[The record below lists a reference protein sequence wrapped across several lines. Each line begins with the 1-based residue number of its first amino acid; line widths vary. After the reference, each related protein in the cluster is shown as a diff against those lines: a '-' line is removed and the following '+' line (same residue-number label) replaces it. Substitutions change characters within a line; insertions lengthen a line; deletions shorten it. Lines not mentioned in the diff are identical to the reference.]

1 MYQPQPETLVDSID
15 GGVKGLCTAIV
26 IQAILDY
33 QELCDKGVTVID
45 NPKTGHISKN
55 EITKFFRSPWGEML
69 LEGIGGHYTGEQII
83 EMLQAQAKKDDAN
96 KGKEIAAYTIKGELV
111 ATFKTFPEC
120 AQFAGLKSVGD
131 ICKCCKGHRK
141 TAGGYVWKYI

>member
-1 MYQPQPETLVDSID
+1 MYQPCPEVFVDDID
-15 GGVKGLCTAIV
+15 SGVRLLCTAVV

-33 QELCDKGVTVID
+33 RELCRKGLTLLESPDI
-45 NPKTGHISKN
+45 GHMSKN
-55 EITKFFRSPWGEML
+55 EITKFFRSQWGKMIL
-69 LEGIGGHYTGEQII
+69 DGIGGHYTGEHII
-83 EMLQAQAKKDDAN
+83 GTLQEHAKKYESN

-111 ATFKTFPEC
+111 ATFKTLPEC
-120 AQFAGLKSVGD
+120 AQFAGLKSVGN

>member
-1 MYQPQPETLVDSID
+1 MYKPQPEIFGEID

-45 NPKTGHISKN
+45 NPKDGHISKN
-55 EITKFFRSPWGEML
+55 EITKFFRSSWGEMI
-69 LEGIGGHYTGEQII
+69 LESIGGHYTGEQII
-83 EMLQAQAKKDDAN
+83 EMLQTQAKKDETN

>member
-1 MYQPQPETLVDSID
+1 MYKPQPEIFGEID

-45 NPKTGHISKN
+45 NPKDGRLSKN
-55 EITKFFRSPWGEML
+55 EITKFFRSSWGEML

-83 EMLQAQAKKDDAN
+83 EMLQAQAKKGEAN
-96 KGKEIAAYTIKGELV
+96 KGKEITAYTIEGELV
-111 ATFKTFPEC
+111 ATFKTFSEC

>member
-1 MYQPQPETLVDSID
+1 MYKPQFGEID

-33 QELCDKGVTVID
+33 QEQCDKGVTVID
-45 NPKTGHISKN
+45 KPKTGHISKN
-55 EITKFFRSPWGEML
+55 EITKFFRSSWGEMI

-83 EMLQAQAKKDDAN
+83 EMLQAQAKKDKAN
-96 KGKEIAAYTIKGELV
+96 KGREIAAYTINTGELV

-120 AQFAGLKSVGD
+120 AQFAGLKTTGD
-131 ICKCCKGHRK
+131 ICKCCRGDRK